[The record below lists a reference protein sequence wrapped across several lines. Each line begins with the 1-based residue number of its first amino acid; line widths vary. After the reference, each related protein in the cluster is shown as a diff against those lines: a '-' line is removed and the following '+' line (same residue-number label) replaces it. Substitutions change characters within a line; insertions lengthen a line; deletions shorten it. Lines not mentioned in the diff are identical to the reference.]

1 MVLFEVDEC
10 GRGTSRFD
18 RQKSALDNV
27 ASVLSSIVPSIQSQS
42 IKYYLRFGKFNSS
55 SSRPRPIVV
64 KFIRS
69 VDVTNIL
76 ANRWS
81 LSPPYSLKPDL
92 SPTERLKESIFL
104 KERWKL
110 IQSGTLRKDIKIK
123 NDRLFVHGNVFGK
136 LVDCVFYPSD
146 IDVTSSLASPVVA
159 SHPMSPSTG
168 AKSENSATALCA
180 CPPNPNH
187 SN

>member
-1 MVLFEVDEC
+1 MIIINIINE
-10 GRGTSRFD
+10 S
-18 RQKSALDNV
+18 
-27 ASVLSSIVPSIQSQS
+27 SVLSSIVPSIQSQS
-42 IKYYLRFGKFNSS
+42 IKDSLRLGKFNSTS
-55 SSRPRPIVV
+55 SSPRPILV

-92 SPTERLKESIFL
+92 SPTERLKESILL

-146 IDVTSSLASPVVA
+146 IDVTSSLASPVAA

-180 CPPNPNH
+180 CPPNPDH